1 MYLALS
7 GVMSG
12 KRSMKSINAR
22 MVVNTA
28 FCFSLFFGFFMRA
41 QGWAEEYYVY
51 RDANGKLVISNQQ
64 PPPGSTIIKRQNL
77 PETFDNEVPRVPD
90 NDDMSKG
97 RIEGSPETPKN
108 K

>member
-12 KRSMKSINAR
+12 KRCIKSINAGI
-22 MVVNTA
+22 VVNIA

-64 PPPGSTIIKRQNL
+64 PPPGSTIIKQQNL
-77 PETFDNEVPRVPD
+77 PETFDNEVPRVPY